1 MLLFL
6 INYVIAIVFDSID
19 YKSKKYQM
27 LENYDYLQF
36 YMNKYHEQ
44 GFEDRIRFFGL
55 YFYLVKVE

>member
-1 MLLFL
+1 
-6 INYVIAIVFDSID
+6 
-19 YKSKKYQM
+19 M